1 MLSKQNN
8 LLIMEEEKVDPIND
22 TEGTDPDKKKLGDK
36 IFGAHNNPT
45 KDVDYSDNFD
55 VDQNH
60 KFVETYYDEQEY
72 LHKKKLE
79 EVVYEAFQTS
89 RWFPLSYKK
98 KIPKDLIPHLFQ
110 EVLEKLVETEFS
122 FSEKFVCI
130 CDYVQIPYTKAYE
143 IAPIKYRELIINELE
158 VKYKILS
165 KRKIKKL
172 F

>member
-1 MLSKQNN
+1 MCRCTLNKNN
-8 LLIMEEEKVDPIND
+8 PPIMEEKDENEVTRKQ
-22 TEGTDPDKKKLGDK
+22 LGDK

-45 KDVDYSDNFD
+45 KETDYSDTFD

-72 LHKKKLE
+72 LHRKKLE

-110 EVLEKLVETEFS
+110 EVLEKLEATEFS

-130 CDYVQIPYTKAYE
+130 CDYVQIPYNKAYE

-158 VKYKILS
+158 IKYQILS
-165 KRKIKKL
+165 KKKIKRL